1 MNKSRAKFRASFRDE
16 TWLMKIDWIESVF
29 EKNFFHPAET
39 SFPYGRADR
48 VGGHAR
54 FLENGLNVLK
64 TAWRA
69 PDGA

>member
-1 MNKSRAKFRASFRDE
+1 
-16 TWLMKIDWIESVF
+16 MKIDWIESVF